1 MRRFV
6 GLGLALSLVS
16 CASAPE
22 KKEPTYTREYVED
35 LEKRVAVLQQKLDE
49 NQTQIAVLNE
59 RLENKG
65 PVKAPETAVVTP
77 APAAS
82 FRAKTILQDDVTDR
96 YREGLIL
103 WNAKRYPDV
112 ISEMGSFAK
121 DNSQSPLTPRA
132 LHLTASAHAELG
144 EYRLALA
151 QWDKLFMA
159 YPNSSV
165 VPEALNQYAAAADA
179 AGDTGVADDARQK
192 LRNKF
197 PHSGIDPRSYKAVS
211 ANLVPENKIAPVE
224 KPKLQT
230 PNTPNLPQTPKIPA
244 MNDFDEGEPE

>member
-22 KKEPTYTREYVED
+22 KKEPIYTKEYVED
-35 LEKRVAVLQQKLDE
+35 LEKKVAVFQQKLDE

-65 PVKAPETAVVTP
+65 PVKAPETAVITA

-112 ISEMGSFAK
+112 ISEMSAFVH
-121 DNSQSPLTPRA
+121 DHSQSPLTPRA

-144 EYRLALA
+144 EYRLALKE
-151 QWDKLFMA
+151 WDKLFMT
-159 YPNSSV
+159 YPNSAV
-165 VPEALNQYAAAADA
+165 IPEALNHYAAAADA
-179 AGDTGVADDARQK
+179 ASDPVAASDARQK
-192 LRNKF
+192 LQNKF
-197 PHSGIDPRSYKAVS
+197 PHAGLEPQSYKV
-211 ANLVPENKIAPVE
+211 VE
-224 KPKLQT
+224 KTKVSPPET
-230 PNTPNLPQTPKIPA
+230 PNIPSTPRIPA
-244 MNDFDEGEPE
+244 INDFDEGEPE